1 MNKAELVEAIAARL
15 PTTKVAASHAVDSIF
30 VEIATALKRG
40 DEVAIAGF
48 GTFANRKRA
57 ARTGRNP
64 ITGQPLK
71 IAASKVPSFRAAKK
85 LKDLVR

>member
-1 MNKAELVEAIAARL
+1 MNKAELVDGIAARL
-15 PTTKVAASHAVDSIF
+15 NTTKVAASHVVNSIF
-30 VEIATALKRG
+30 IEIATALNKG

-48 GTFANRKRA
+48 GTFAIRKRA

-71 IAASKVPSFRAAKK
+71 IAASKGPSFRAAKK